1 MSWDSIEHAH
11 SKLRESKP
19 KHWDNFLGFYSSY
32 LGGYFR
38 EPWAMMLPMDDHGF
52 HRGDA
57 VFEAAR
63 IFEGAYIDLQAHL
76 LRLERSAKAI
86 GMTLPKSVNE
96 IEGIVLELARKT
108 GATSGIL
115 RLYVTRG
122 PGGFSPSPAE
132 VIGHQIYAAIT
143 KMNPPN
149 QQLYI
154 DGVRAL
160 FCETPA
166 KEPFFAQ
173 IKSCN
178 YLQNV
183 LMKMESNSK
192 GFDFPISISPD
203 GSLCEGAT
211 ENLAIFTKNKNF
223 VVPRF
228 DYTLRGTTVSEVMRI
243 AETLK
248 ATGEI
253 RSVSLGDVK
262 REDLL
267 NAEEAAFIG
276 TTLGVLPIGS
286 VNGKPIG
293 SGKAGS
299 LMPFLNRELLKKMAS
314 DTALRT
320 VF

>member
-1 MSWDSIEHAH
+1 MSWDSVDQAL
-11 SKLRESKP
+11 LRLKSSQP
-19 KHWDNFLGFYSSY
+19 KAWDNYLGFYSSW

-63 IFEGAYIDLQAHL
+63 IYEGAYVDLKAHL
-76 LRLERSAKAI
+76 ARLERSAKAI
-86 GMTLPKSVNE
+86 GMKLPKSIDE
-96 IEGIVLELARKT
+96 IERIVCELAKRCGSST
-108 GATSGIL
+108 GLL

-132 VIGHQIYAAIT
+132 VTGHQIYAAIT
-143 KMNPPN
+143 KINPPN
-149 QQLYI
+149 ARLYE

-183 LMKMESNSK
+183 MMKMESNAK
-192 GFDFPISISPD
+192 GFDFPISITPE
-203 GSLCEGAT
+203 GKLCEGAT
-211 ENLAIFTKNKNF
+211 ENLMILTKNKNL

-228 DYTLRGTTVSEVMRI
+228 DYTLRGTTISVVMRL
-243 AETLK
+243 AEQLK
-248 ATGEI
+248 ERGDVS
-253 RSVSLGDVK
+253 SVSLGDIR
-262 REDLL
+262 REDLM
-267 NAEEAAFIG
+267 NAEEAAFVG
-276 TTLGVLPIGS
+276 TTLAVLPIGS
-286 VNGKPIG
+286 IDNKPVGKG
-293 SGKAGS
+293 RGGNVM
-299 LMPFLNRELLKKMAS
+299 LELNKLLLSAMAT
-314 DTALRT
+314 DATLRT
-320 VF
+320 RF

>member
-1 MSWDSIEHAH
+1 MKTSN
-11 SKLRESKP
+11 P
-19 KHWDNFLGFYSSY
+19 KAWDNYLGFYSSW

-63 IFEGAYIDLQAHL
+63 IYEGAYIDLQAHL
-76 LRLERSAKAI
+76 ARLARSAKAI
-86 GMTLPKSVNE
+86 GMTLPKSIEE
-96 IEGIVLELARKT
+96 IESIVCELAKRC
-108 GATSGIL
+108 GSSSGLL

-143 KMNPPN
+143 KIKPPEAT
-149 QQLYI
+149 LYA
-154 DGVRAL
+154 DGVKAL

-183 LMKMESNSK
+183 LMKMESNAK
-192 GFDFPISISPD
+192 GFDFPISITPE
-203 GSLCEGAT
+203 GKLCEGAT
-211 ENLAIFTKNKNF
+211 ENLMILTKNKNL

-228 DYTLRGTTVSEVMRI
+228 DYTLRGTTVSVVMRL
-243 AETLK
+243 AEQLK
-248 ATGEI
+248 AKGEVS
-253 RSVSLGDVK
+253 SVSLGDIS

-267 NAEEAAFIG
+267 NAEEAAFVG
-276 TTLGVLPIGS
+276 TTLAVLPIGS
-286 VNGKPIG
+286 IDNKPVGKG
-293 SGKAGS
+293 RGGQVM
-299 LMPFLNRELLKKMAS
+299 LQLNTMLLSAMAS
-314 DTALRT
+314 DPALRT
-320 VF
+320 AF